1 MVLVTAVEVEGK
13 TNRLGRWVLDNLA
26 GRRRTGTV
34 IVRRV
39 GFSVVVLFGW
49 IVVVILVV
57 RVCMAIFGRLVLKL
71 VLRVVVLVG

>member
-1 MVLVTAVEVEGK
+1 VVLVTAVEVEGK